1 MQYTYD
7 LSCVSY
13 DAESGEKTAEFYARA
28 VTSNRSNGG
37 FTAGG
42 SPSGGQN
49 FEIATDCSHDF
60 MPYNER
66 VVVCGQTFLITAK
79 RVITERELGTRFG
92 VDLKS
97 ETVLELQ

>member
-7 LSCVSY
+7 LYCVLY
-13 DAESGEKTAEFYARA
+13 DAESGERIADFNARA
-28 VTSNRSNGG
+28 VTSNRADGG
-37 FTAGG
+37 FTSGG
-42 SPSGGQN
+42 SPSGGQH

-60 MPYNER
+60 TPYNER
-66 VVVCGQTFLITAK
+66 VVVNGQTFLITAK
-79 RVITERELGTRFG
+79 RVIMERKLGTRFG